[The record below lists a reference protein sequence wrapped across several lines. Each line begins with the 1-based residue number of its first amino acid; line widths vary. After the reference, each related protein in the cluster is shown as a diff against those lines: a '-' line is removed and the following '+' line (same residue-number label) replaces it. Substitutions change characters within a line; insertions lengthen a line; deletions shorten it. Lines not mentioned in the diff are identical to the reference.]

1 MGIEI
6 WTDNP
11 RRIIVSS
18 IPVPSVLSFLLM
30 CFLWHPFTGVAC
42 LWSVKGVGASVLGG
56 VKSKN
61 KPFCFTSCGFAYA
74 CLLLPVGVFFSHL
87 PLVASCCGSL
97 FFGLKC

>member
-1 MGIEI
+1 
-6 WTDNP
+6 
-11 RRIIVSS
+11 
-18 IPVPSVLSFLLM
+18 
-30 CFLWHPFTGVAC
+30 
-42 LWSVKGVGASVLGG
+42 